1 MPSVPSVNSVAPG
14 SAPML
19 PTSTGVISQS
29 RSTGR
34 PCELC
39 GFEPKT
45 KNKSR
50 ERQDHLAMK
59 HYRDRIQ
66 ADLTASTNFSCPLCE
81 YVGKDKQT
89 IYRHYTGK
97 HKVVEQYLAQDIANG
112 RVVTLAQKQMK
123 NAQQNLAALK
133 DTKQAQRNSM
143 NTEANIPNLPTTVE
157 PLPSLPDFSDT

>member
-1 MPSVPSVNSVAPG
+1 MQELKQPRLEVLDDLGEVLNDLDIAPDQPMS
-14 SAPML
+14 SAI
-19 PTSTGVISQS
+19 PTPNLNNKTMN

-89 IYRHYTGK
+89 IYR
-97 HKVVEQYLAQDIANG
+97 
-112 RVVTLAQKQMK
+112 
-123 NAQQNLAALK
+123 
-133 DTKQAQRNSM
+133 
-143 NTEANIPNLPTTVE
+143 
-157 PLPSLPDFSDT
+157 